1 MQYFHRADIFPL
13 DSIGSDTSVLAVKGG
28 VAACLWG
35 VCGATDV
42 LGSKC
47 LRINRQHA
55 LWASKGWAHNAC
67 EAPAGDL
74 CAHASWALSS
84 PAQSNQPTNNQ
95 NVRDKGNPIEKCAGQ
110 RKSYRKMCGAKE
122 ILLKNVR
129 DKGNPIEKCAGQ
141 RKSY

>member
-1 MQYFHRADIFPL
+1 MLVGLNPKIAYRTNP
-13 DSIGSDTSVLAVKGG
+13 TS
-28 VAACLWG
+28 
-35 VCGATDV
+35 TDGTV
-42 LGSKC
+42 VS
-47 LRINRQHA
+47 
-55 LWASKGWAHNAC
+55 WEGWAHNAC

-122 ILLKNVR
+122 IILKNVR